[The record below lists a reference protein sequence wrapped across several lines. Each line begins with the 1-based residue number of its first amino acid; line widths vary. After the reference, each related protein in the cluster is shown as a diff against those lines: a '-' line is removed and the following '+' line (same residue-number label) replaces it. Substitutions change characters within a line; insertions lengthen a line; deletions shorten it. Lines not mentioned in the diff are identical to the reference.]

1 MKRIYTNI
9 ISDHLD
15 HERQM
20 LFLAG
25 PRQVGKTTT
34 SLAGAP
40 ENRYFSWDRQEDRM
54 LITAGGEKIAGVLG
68 LNELKEQPVQIIFD
82 EIHKYSKWKNF
93 LKGFFDTHQHQT
105 KIIVTGSARLN
116 IYKRGGDSLMGRYFL
131 YRMHPL
137 SLAELT
143 LSGTQLRQTEIQKP
157 KKVTQADLEHL
168 LTFGGF
174 PEPFLKSS
182 TRFYNRWK
190 NLRLEQIFHEDVRE
204 LTAVQDIG
212 QIRVLAEILLNL
224 SGQLTNYSALANR
237 VNISVDTVKRWIS
250 ILESIYY
257 CFSIRPWF
265 KNINKSLKKQ
275 PKTYLWDW
283 SLVKDPGAKAE
294 NFVAGSLL
302 KAVHFWTDT
311 GLGSYDLFY
320 LRDTS
325 KREVDFL
332 VTKNDQP
339 WFLVEAKKSGQASLN
354 PSLAYFQKQTSA
366 KHAFQVDLS
375 SSFVN
380 RDCFAHTEPI
390 KVPGTTFLSQL
401 I

>member
-1 MKRIYTNI
+1 
-9 ISDHLD
+9 
-15 HERQM
+15 M

-34 SLAGAP
+34 SLEGAP
-40 ENRYFSWDRQEDRM
+40 GNRYFNWDRQEDRM
-54 LITAGGEKIAGVLG
+54 LITAGGEKIAK
-68 LNELKEQPVQIIFD
+68 ELKLHELKKEPVQIIFD

-105 KIIVTGSARLN
+105 KIIITGSARLD

-137 SLAELT
+137 SLAELR
-143 LSGTQLRQTEIQKP
+143 LQGNQLRNTEIRKP
-157 KKVTQADLEHL
+157 KKVTQRDLEQL

-174 PEPFLKSS
+174 PEPFTRSS

-190 NLRLEQIFHEDVRE
+190 NLRLEQLFHEDLRE
-204 LTAVQDIG
+204 LTAVKDIG
-212 QIRVLAEILLNL
+212 QIRVLAEIILNL
-224 SGQLTNYSALANR
+224 SGQLINYSTLASR
-237 VNISVDTVKRWIS
+237 VNISVDTVKRWIAV
-250 ILESIYY
+250 LESIYY

-265 KNINKSLKKQ
+265 KNVNKSLKKQ

-283 SLVKDPGAKAE
+283 SLVKDAGSKTE
-294 NFVAGSLL
+294 NFIACSLL
-302 KAVHFWTDT
+302 KAVHFWTDM

-320 LRDTS
+320 LRDTG
-325 KREVDFL
+325 KREIDFL
-332 VTKNDQP
+332 VTKNDEP
-339 WFLVEAKKSGQASLN
+339 WFLVEAKTSHQVSLN
-354 PSLAYFQKQTSA
+354 PSLSFFQNQTKA

-375 SSFVN
+375 SPFVDQ
-380 RDCFAHTEPI
+380 DCFAHTEPI

-401 I
+401 V

>member
-1 MKRIYTNI
+1 
-9 ISDHLD
+9 
-15 HERQM
+15 M
-20 LFLAG
+20 LFIAG

-34 SLAGAP
+34 SLEGAP
-40 ENRYFSWDRQEDRM
+40 GNRYFNWDRQEDRM
-54 LITAGGEKIAGVLG
+54 LITAGGEKIAK
-68 LNELKEQPVQIIFD
+68 ELKLHELKKKPVRIIFD

-137 SLAELT
+137 SLAELR
-143 LSGTQLRQTEIQKP
+143 LQGSQLRNTEIQKP
-157 KKVTQADLEHL
+157 KKVSQGDLEQL

-174 PEPFLKSS
+174 PEPFIRSS

-190 NLRLEQIFHEDVRE
+190 NLRLEQLFHEDLRE

-212 QIRVLAEILLNL
+212 QIRVLAEILSNL

-237 VNISVDTVKRWIS
+237 VNISVDTVKRWIA
-250 ILESIYY
+250 IMESIYY
-257 CFSIRPWF
+257 CFSIRPWY
-265 KNINKSLKKQ
+265 KNVNKSLKKQ

-283 SLVKDPGAKAE
+283 SLVKDTGSKTE
-294 NFVAGSLL
+294 NFIACSLL
-302 KAVHFWTDT
+302 KAVHFWTDI

-320 LRDTS
+320 LRDTG

-332 VTKNDQP
+332 VTKNNEP
-339 WFLVEAKKSGQASLN
+339 WFLVEAKTSNQASLN
-354 PSLAYFQKQTSA
+354 PSLSFFQNQTKA

-375 SSFVN
+375 SPFVD
-380 RDCFAHTEPI
+380 RDCFAYTEPI

-401 I
+401 V

>member
-1 MKRIYTNI
+1 
-9 ISDHLD
+9 
-15 HERQM
+15 M

-34 SLAGAP
+34 SLEGAP
-40 ENRYFSWDRQEDRM
+40 GNRYFNWDRQEDRM
-54 LITAGGEKIAGVLG
+54 LITAGGEKIAK
-68 LNELKEQPVQIIFD
+68 ELKLHELKKEPVQIIFD

-105 KIIVTGSARLN
+105 KIIITGSARLD

-137 SLAELT
+137 SLAELR
-143 LSGTQLRQTEIQKP
+143 LQGNQLRNTEIRKP
-157 KKVTQADLEHL
+157 KKVTQRDLEQL

-174 PEPFLKSS
+174 PEPFTRSS

-190 NLRLEQIFHEDVRE
+190 NLRLEQLFHEDLRE

-224 SGQLTNYSALANR
+224 SGQLINYSTLASR
-237 VNISVDTVKRWIS
+237 VNISVDTVKRWIAV
-250 ILESIYY
+250 LESIYY

-265 KNINKSLKKQ
+265 KNVNKSLKKQ

-283 SLVKDPGAKAE
+283 SLVKDAGSKTE
-294 NFVAGSLL
+294 NFIACSLL
-302 KAVHFWTDT
+302 KAVHFWTDM

-320 LRDTS
+320 LRDTG

-332 VTKNDQP
+332 VTKNDEP
-339 WFLVEAKKSGQASLN
+339 WFLVEAKTSHQVSLN
-354 PSLAYFQKQTSA
+354 PSLSFFQNQTKA

-375 SSFVN
+375 SPFVDQ
-380 RDCFAHTEPI
+380 DCFAHTEPI

-401 I
+401 V